1 VTGSSSQAGV
11 RWRLRASAGAMLGR
25 AVALLRPESVL
36 VVPVLDAE
44 PAVGAWLGTTKV
56 EFHGVPLHI
65 TVMCPFLPAR
75 SIGQAEEQQ
84 VAEMAAG
91 ITPFDYALTH
101 PDTFPGVHY
110 LAPEPAA
117 PFVAIT
123 EEIQRRWPSC
133 QPYGGVFDSVIP
145 HMTVCFGEPPA
156 DPADLKTALPIAT
169 RASELWL
176 LCQTPGGWRTR
187 RRFPLG

>member
-1 VTGSSSQAGV
+1 
-11 RWRLRASAGAMLGR
+11 MLGR

-44 PAVGAWLGTTKV
+44 PAVSAWLGTTKV
-56 EFHGVPLHI
+56 EFDGVPLHI

-75 SIGQAEEQQ
+75 SIGPAEEQQ
-84 VAEMAAG
+84 VAEMTAG
-91 ITPFDYALTH
+91 IASFDYALTH
-101 PDTFPGVHY
+101 HDTFPGVHY

-133 QPYGGVFDSVIP
+133 RPYGGVFDSVIP

-156 DPADLKTALPIAT
+156 DPGDLKPSLPIVT
-169 RASELWL
+169 RATELWL